1 MHFSKRFFAAALAFA
16 LFFSLLCAVLPAYAA
31 SGPQLKTTLRDGAL
45 QRGSR
50 KTFDVWASNA
60 AGQKIKCFVTLND
73 EELSPTWDD
82 SEKTSYTLHFTK
94 EGDNLVTVSA
104 TSDGGQRTQLS
115 YRINYQKANP
125 GDYIGSAIFSI
136 EAFTIG
142 CGYLIAP
149 VSVPIYE
156 GETSAQQLIRLL
168 HKNGLVGYYGGRV
181 DSAFYLAY
189 IADGTA
195 SNAKYNNY
203 QKSGT
208 ASSPRKLGISPSV
221 PAILRPYLEKT
232 MTFYDPDDY
241 AKNWTG
247 YLGEFAITNGSGWM
261 YCINNVF
268 PNVGFADSFL
278 GDGDVVR
285 VQFTLGYGAD
295 IGGFGAIGTE
305 IPDVSVQP
313 SGGYFAVSDKDGLT
327 KALCRAAQSSAF
339 SAQNV
344 QAAYEKAVECMAAL
358 DASQSTV
365 NAAASALQSAVSNPV
380 WESETTAAPTT
391 APAQSSA
398 AAAPSHSQG
407 QTAPGKTPGN
417 TSAPLGS
424 AANGDS
430 FQESETPAVSEE
442 NEALTTA
449 AEQLPHDTA
458 AEPSKGNAPVQSKG
472 TAPLIIGIL
481 IGVLLLC
488 GIAAALFFLLRHRRA
503 EKTAPER
510 TEPEKE
516 GGDLSESEKSKAK
529 AGEAEQ
535 EKAEK
540 KGTHDDA

>member
-1 MHFSKRFFAAALAFA
+1 MHDTPVPSAGVSRVLKEFFMHFSKRFFAAALAFA
-16 LFFSLLCAVLPAYAA
+16 LFFSLLCAALPAYAA

-104 TSDGGQRTQLS
+104 TSDGGQRTELS
-115 YRINYQKANP
+115 YHINYQKANP

-168 HKNGLVGYYGGRV
+168 HKNGLVGYYGGSV

-195 SNAKYNNY
+195 SNARYNNY

-208 ASSPRKLGISPSV
+208 ASSPRKLGIFPSV

-391 APAQSSA
+391 APAPTS
-398 AAAPSHSQG
+398 PSDR
-407 QTAPGKTPGN
+407 TAPLLSTETKRGSSKQTTAETGTAEEAFR
-417 TSAPLGS
+417 TSEAE
-424 AANGDS
+424 S
-430 FQESETPAVSEE
+430 FSFSEE
-442 NEALTTA
+442 T
-449 AEQLPHDTA
+449 
-458 AEPSKGNAPVQSKG
+458 GVQSKSLG
-472 TAPLIIGIL
+472 ESNDHPTQNKSENPRETVRALPLILGSS

-488 GIAAALFFLLRHRRA
+488 AIGAVLFFLHRRKTHPGGNDH
-503 EKTAPER
+503 EKGPSGNA
-510 TEPEKE
+510 
-516 GGDLSESEKSKAK
+516 
-529 AGEAEQ
+529 
-535 EKAEK
+535 
-540 KGTHDDA
+540 

>member
-16 LFFSLLCAVLPAYAA
+16 LFFSLLCAALPAYAA

-50 KTFDVWASNA
+50 KTFDVWASNS
-60 AGQKIKCFVTLND
+60 AGQKIKSIVELNGK
-73 EELSPTWDD
+73 ELSPTWDD
-82 SEKTSYTLHFTK
+82 TEKTSYTLHFTE
-94 EGDNLVTVSA
+94 EGENLVTVKA

-168 HKNGLVGYYGGRV
+168 HKNGLVGYYGGSV

-195 SNAKYNNY
+195 SNARYNNY

-313 SGGYFAVSDKDGLT
+313 SGGYYSVADKDGLT
-327 KALCRAAQSSAF
+327 KAICNARQSSGF
-339 SAQNV
+339 SAKNV
-344 QAAYEKAVECMAAL
+344 QAAYEQAVDCMATL
-358 DASQSTV
+358 NASQSAV
-365 NAAASALQSAVSNPV
+365 NAAANALRSAVANPV
-380 WESETTAAPTT
+380 WESETASPSTSPSPAPTSPSDRT
-391 APAQSSA
+391 APLLSTETKRGSSK
-398 AAAPSHSQG
+398 
-407 QTAPGKTPGN
+407 QTTAETGTAEEAFR
-417 TSAPLGS
+417 TSEAE
-424 AANGDS
+424 S
-430 FQESETPAVSEE
+430 FSFSEE
-442 NEALTTA
+442 T
-449 AEQLPHDTA
+449 
-458 AEPSKGNAPVQSKG
+458 GVQSKSLG
-472 TAPLIIGIL
+472 ESNDHPTQNKSENPRETVRALPLILGSSIS
-481 IGVLLLC
+481 VLLLC
-488 GIAAALFFLLRHRRA
+488 AIGAVLFFLHRRKTHPGGNDH
-503 EKTAPER
+503 EKGPSGNA
-510 TEPEKE
+510 
-516 GGDLSESEKSKAK
+516 
-529 AGEAEQ
+529 
-535 EKAEK
+535 
-540 KGTHDDA
+540 